1 VLTRTDEYESLWRG
15 AWEKIAT
22 AIESFERD
30 HSKVEQFAESGLS
43 LVTLAPASA
52 SAQAVHRNFPKN
64 ALRGKITFGVP
75 PAIVK
80 NVIEGKR
87 ELGLVIDEVAGM
99 CISLLWLPVNWKYVL
114 MALVLFRFFDI
125 LKPLFIRRMEKLKGG
140 WGVMMDDVLA
150 GVYANVLAQFVIY
163 FHWF

>member
-1 VLTRTDEYESLWRG
+1 MRIHQLIASFFGIGYIGKGSGTVAAAATCL
-15 AWEKIAT
+15 AWYFSGIGSYWIVAT
-22 AIESFERD
+22 E
-30 HSKVEQFAESGLS
+30 
-43 LVTLAPASA
+43 VTLALTVTGIWS
-52 SAQAVHRNFPKN
+52 S
-64 ALRGKITFGVP
+64 GKMESTWGHDSNRV
-75 PAIVK
+75 
-80 NVIEGKR
+80 
-87 ELGLVIDEVAGM
+87 VIDEVAGM

-150 GVYANVLAQFVIY
+150 GVYANVLAQFVVY